1 MIDREAQPVQ
11 TQASVYRK
19 LVAAAAAALA
29 CVLAACGGGES
40 VAGIEGSGAPV
51 ATTVTTTGTIT
62 GFGSIFVDGVEYATS
77 SAQIRIDDQSS
88 TESQLRVG
96 HVVTIKG
103 QLNAN
108 GTSGTATDV
117 AFNSDVRGPVTAI
130 DIANKT
136 LTVLGQTVRV
146 ADDTLLDEALQPAE
160 ISSLQ
165 PGASVQVSGF
175 ANAAEELVASRID
188 LPAANS
194 DLRVRGKVKSLDV
207 GARTFRVNAL
217 TVDFSGAAV
226 TGSITEGVTV
236 KVQGTALTTSGGLVA
251 TQVSVVSPPAGAA
264 NEKGQVEGFITT
276 FTSTSDFVVSSQRV
290 LTDSSTQFVLQGGTL
305 AANVFVKVRG
315 TYNASGALVA
325 SKVEAKQ
332 QSASLVRGV
341 VEAVSGTAG
350 TLRVL
355 GIDVTTTASTT
366 LEDRSNEHKR
376 PFRLSDLRTGDYVEV
391 RGNAPSN
398 GGTLAATLVE
408 RDRPED
414 RSHVQGVATNLVA
427 PNFTVLGI
435 TVATDAQTR
444 FLGLG
449 GGQRAA
455 AEFFSEAP
463 NRVVKVRGTLS
474 GDTLIADQVRIE
486 K

>member
-1 MIDREAQPVQ
+1 MQ
-11 TQASVYRK
+11 TQASAYRRF
-19 LVAAAAAALA
+19 VIAAAAALA
-29 CVLAACGGGES
+29 CVLAACGS
-40 VAGIEGSGAPV
+40 DQVAGIEGSGSPV
-51 ATTVTTTGTIT
+51 ATSVTTTGTIT

-77 SAQIRIDDQSS
+77 SAQIRIDDQSA
-88 TESQLRVG
+88 TEAQLRVG
-96 HVVTIKG
+96 QIVTLKG

-108 GTSGTATDV
+108 GNSGTATEV
-117 AFNSDVRGPVTAI
+117 AFNSDVRGPLTQI
-130 DIANKT
+130 DVANKT

-146 ADDTLLDEALQPAE
+146 ADDTLLDETVQPQE

-165 PGASVQVSGF
+165 PGTSVQISGF
-175 ANAAEELVASRID
+175 ANAIDELVASRID
-188 LPAANS
+188 LPVANS

-217 TVDFSGAAV
+217 TVDYSGASV
-226 TGSITEGVTV
+226 SGSIAEGTTV
-236 KVQGTALTTSGGLVA
+236 KVQGTALATSGALVA
-251 TQVSVVSPPAGAA
+251 TQVSVVSTPAGAT
-264 NEKGQVEGFITT
+264 NEKGQLEGFITN

-290 LTDSSTQFVLQGGTL
+290 LTDASTQFVLQGTTL

-332 QSASLVRGV
+332 QSASASLVRGV
-341 VEAVSGTAG
+341 VDAVSGTAG

-355 GIDVTTTASTT
+355 GIDVTTSASTT
-366 LEDRSNEHKR
+366 FEDRSNEHKR

-391 RGNAPSN
+391 RGSTAAS

-414 RSHVQGVATNLVA
+414 RSHVQGVATNVAA
-427 PNFTVLGI
+427 PNLTVLGI
-435 TVATDAQTR
+435 TVVTNAQTR

-463 NRVVKVRGTLS
+463 SRVVKVRGTLN
-474 GDTLIADQVRIE
+474 GDTLLADQVRIE